1 MAVARRR
8 RPTADGCRGPR
19 PGSLRVPGL
28 RVPGLR
34 VPGLRVPGLRV
45 PGLRVPGLRVPGP
58 GRPPPSGN
66 VTNEWPDAACGHWHS
81 SRTTTLEA

>member
-45 PGLRVPGLRVPGP
+45 PGLRVPGLRVP
-58 GRPPPSGN
+58 PSGN